1 MTWIDR
7 VEAYLDEL
15 EVSADGLTRQMKD
28 MRVDQIPP
36 ARQDSQ
42 SQSGLESSLADKVNE
57 GTQRLAEALADL
69 EKKVTQRE
77 TLLRAEDAPA
87 SGLTLLEKLESLN
100 DQRSDFLRQRGEMI
114 AEMIADI
121 NNHAVS
127 LFDCQFHLANLT
139 HDVVRIMAGVSE
151 PTTYGATSGAEKLGG
166 NLFSESA

>member
-28 MRVDQIPP
+28 MRVDQVPP

-42 SQSGLESSLADKVNE
+42 SQSGLETSLADKVNE

-127 LFDCQFHLANLT
+127 LFVCQFHLANLT

>member
-1 MTWIDR
+1 
-7 VEAYLDEL
+7 
-15 EVSADGLTRQMKD
+15 MKD

-42 SQSGLESSLADKVNE
+42 SQSGLETRLADKVYE
-57 GTQRLAEALADL
+57 GTQRLAEALSDL

-100 DQRSDFLRQRGEMI
+100 YQRSDFLRQRGEMI

-127 LFDCQFHLANLT
+127 LFVCSFILP
-139 HDVVRIMAGVSE
+139 I
-151 PTTYGATSGAEKLGG
+151 
-166 NLFSESA
+166 